1 MNLTDI
7 FEMHLA
13 GDTALVEGERRV
25 SYGELR
31 ELCSGVRG
39 GLRRRGV
46 AAGDRVAIL
55 ADNSVDTVVA
65 YFAIVGLGAVAVPL
79 NPSAPAA
86 ELAHQVAVVGATLVV
101 GAQGSGNEAASIAA
115 TGTVTVS
122 ELLEAVVH
130 GLDDVVEV
138 GDDHL
143 AVLMFTSG
151 TAGAPRAAML
161 SHGNLLA
168 NVRQSAPVEAIGPR
182 DVILGLLPLHHIFGL
197 NVALGL
203 ALNAGASIVLSA
215 GFDEAQT
222 LALVVHERV
231 TVIPGVPTIWTA
243 WAHMPQADRAAFTRV
258 RLALSGAAALSPDVA
273 RLFAEHTGVE
283 IREGYGLTEASPV
296 VTTSLVGHCRPGS
309 IGRVVAGVEV
319 RLVDDDGG
327 DALAGD
333 PGEIW
338 VKGPN
343 VFQGYWQ
350 DPDATAR
357 VLTPEGWL
365 RTGDIAVVDDDGYL
379 YLVDRSKDLIIVSGF
394 NVYPAEVEDALVTH
408 AGVAEV
414 AVVGVPDTAAGEA
427 VRAFVVRTAGAAQ
440 VSADELRDHCRTLL
454 ARYKCPSQIVFVDEL
469 PKGLG
474 GKVLRRLLR

>member
-1 MNLTDI
+1 MNLANI
-7 FEMHLA
+7 FERHPA
-13 GDTALVEGERRV
+13 GDAAVVEGDRRV

-31 ELCSGVRG
+31 VLCAGMRG

-46 AAGDRVAIL
+46 ASGDRVALL
-55 ADNSVDTVVA
+55 ADNSIDTVVA

-86 ELAHQVAVVGATLVV
+86 ELSSQLAAVGAALVV
-101 GAQGSGNEAASIAA
+101 GSLDSDAALI
-115 TGTVTVS
+115 VVS
-122 ELLEAVVH
+122 VGELLEAGIDGPV
-130 GLDDVVEV
+130 DVVDV
-138 GDDHL
+138 GDDEL

-161 SHGNLLA
+161 SHGNLVA

-182 DVILGLLPLHHIFGL
+182 DVMLGLLPLHHIFGL
-197 NVALGL
+197 NVALAL
-203 ALNAGASIVLSA
+203 ALHAGASIVLTA
-215 GFDEAQT
+215 GFDADQT
-222 LALVVHERV
+222 LALVVRERV
-231 TVIPGVPTIWTA
+231 TVIPGVPTMWTA
-243 WAHMPQADRAAFTRV
+243 WAHTSQADRISFARV
-258 RLALSGAAALSPDVA
+258 RLALSGAAALSPAVA
-273 RLFAEHTGVE
+273 RRFADHTGVE

-296 VTTSLVGHCRPGS
+296 VTTSIVGVPRPGS
-309 IGRVVAGVEV
+309 IGRVVEGVAV
-319 RLVDDDGG
+319 RLVDDDGA

-333 PGEIW
+333 PGAVW

-350 DPDATAR
+350 DPEATER
-357 VLTPEGWL
+357 VLTSDGWL

-394 NVYPAEVEDALVTH
+394 NVYPAEVEDALATH
-408 AGVAEV
+408 MAVADV
-414 AVVGVPDTAAGEA
+414 AVVGVPDPATGEA
-427 VRAFVVRTAGAAQ
+427 VRAFVVRASDHPAVT
-440 VSADELRDHCRTLL
+440 SEDLRGHCRTLL
-454 ARYKCPSQIVFVDEL
+454 ARYKCPSEVVFVEEL

>member
-1 MNLTDI
+1 
-7 FEMHLA
+7 
-13 GDTALVEGERRV
+13 LV
-25 SYGELR
+25 
-31 ELCSGVRG
+31 
-39 GLRRRGV
+39 
-46 AAGDRVAIL
+46 
-55 ADNSVDTVVA
+55 
-65 YFAIVGLGAVAVPL
+65 
-79 NPSAPAA
+79 
-86 ELAHQVAVVGATLVV
+86 
-101 GAQGSGNEAASIAA
+101 
-115 TGTVTVS
+115 
-122 ELLEAVVH
+122 
-130 GLDDVVEV
+130 
-138 GDDHL
+138 
-143 AVLMFTSG
+143 
-151 TAGAPRAAML
+151 
-161 SHGNLLA
+161 A

-222 LALVVHERV
+222 LALVVRERV

-243 WAHMPQADRAAFTRV
+243 WAHLPQADRSAFSRV
-258 RLALSGAAALSPDVA
+258 RLALSGAAALPPEVA
-273 RLFAEHTGVE
+273 RMFAEHTGVD

-296 VTTSLVGHCRPGS
+296 VTTSLVGRARPGS
-309 IGRVVAGVEV
+309 IGRVIAGVDV

-338 VKGPN
+338 VKGLN
-343 VFQGYWQ
+343 WH
-350 DPDATAR
+350 DAEATAR

-414 AVVGVPDTAAGEA
+414 AVVGGPDPATGEA
-427 VRAFVVRTAGAAQ
+427 VRAFVVREAGAAP

-454 ARYKCPSQIVFVDEL
+454 ARYKCPSQIVFLDEL